1 MSRHIKGLSR
11 SQATL
16 FPEIL
21 DDFVSKENPVR
32 VIDVF
37 VDELDLE
44 HLGFKGVKAKN
55 TGRPGYHPAT
65 LLKIYIYGYLNRIQ
79 SSRCLERETQRNV
92 ELMWLTERLSPD
104 FKTIA
109 DFRKD
114 NGAGIKNTCKTFV
127 KMCYQLNMFNDA
139 TVAIDG
145 SKFKASNNKKN
156 NFTSSKI
163 KFHIE
168 RVEKSINKYLNQLDN
183 ADIQEETPHDIA
195 KIKDKIEYLKQ
206 SLNALIEMKET
217 VSAHPDKQ
225 VSTVD
230 PDCRLMK
237 TQGMTRAVCYNIQSA
252 VDTKHHLIVAHEVTN
267 TTDRGQL
274 CNMTKKTLDVLGND
288 VKTIIADKGYYSRQD
303 IKDTQDLGV
312 TTLVPKGDTSGS
324 EKKGIFNKNL
334 FKYHQDNDIYICPAG
349 NELQSRHSSEEAGLE
364 IKYYFNCIACKNCT
378 IRHKCTTSKREPRK
392 MRRWVH
398 EADMEKMEALLKTTP
413 DAMLQRKQT
422 VEHPFGT
429 IKLWAGATHLLTRRF
444 KNVSTEVNLHVLAY
458 NLKRMLSIFGTEKL
472 MKVLMMA

>member
-16 FPEIL
+16 FPEML
-21 DDFVSKENPVR
+21 DDLVSEENPVR

-44 HLGFKGVKAKN
+44 HLGFKGVKPKN
-55 TGRPGYHPAT
+55 TGRPGYHPAI

-114 NGAGIKNTCKTFV
+114 NAAGIKNTCKIFV
-127 KMCYQLNMFNDA
+127 RMCYQLNMFNDA

-156 NFTSSKI
+156 NFTSGKI

-168 RVEKSINKYLNQLDN
+168 RVEKGINKYLNQLDS
-183 ADIQEETPHDIA
+183 ADSQEEPPFEIA
-195 KIKDKIEYLKQ
+195 KIKDKIKYLKQ
-206 SLNALIEMKET
+206 SLNALKEMQQK
-217 VSAHPDKQ
+217 VNDHPDKQ
-225 VSTVD
+225 ISTVD

-237 TQGMTRAVCYNIQSA
+237 TQGMTRAVCYNVQSA

-274 CNMTKKTLDVLGND
+274 CNMTKLTLAALGQS
-288 VKTIIADKGYYSRQD
+288 VTTILADKGYYSRQD

-312 TTLVPKGDTSGS
+312 STLVPKSDTSGS
-324 EKKGIFNKNL
+324 DKKGIFNKSL
-334 FKYHQDNDIYICPAG
+334 FKFKKDKDVYICPAG
-349 NELQSRHSSEEAGLE
+349 NELQHRFNAIEAGLD
-364 IKYYFNCIACKNCT
+364 IKIYFNGLACKNCK
-378 IRHKCTTSKREPRK
+378 IRSQCTSSKKDPRR

-398 EADMEKMEALLKTTP
+398 EADMEEMEDLLKATP

-429 IKLWAGATHLLTRRF
+429 IKLWAGATLFLTRRF
-444 KNVSTEVNLHVLAY
+444 KNVSTEINLHVLAY
-458 NLKRMLSIFGTEKL
+458 NLKRMMSIFGTEKL
-472 MKVLMMA
+472 MNELMMA

>member
-1 MSRHIKGLSR
+1 V
-11 SQATL
+11 
-16 FPEIL
+16 L

-44 HLGFKGVKAKN
+44 HLGFKGVKAKS

-114 NGAGIKNTCKTFV
+114 NASGIKNTCKIFV
-127 KMCYQLNMFNDA
+127 KMCYKLNMFNDA

-156 NFTSSKI
+156 NFTSGKI

-195 KIKDKIEYLKQ
+195 KIKD
-206 SLNALIEMKET
+206 
-217 VSAHPDKQ
+217 
-225 VSTVD
+225 
-230 PDCRLMK
+230 
-237 TQGMTRAVCYNIQSA
+237 
-252 VDTKHHLIVAHEVTN
+252 
-267 TTDRGQL
+267 
-274 CNMTKKTLDVLGND
+274 
-288 VKTIIADKGYYSRQD
+288 
-303 IKDTQDLGV
+303 
-312 TTLVPKGDTSGS
+312 
-324 EKKGIFNKNL
+324 
-334 FKYHQDNDIYICPAG
+334 
-349 NELQSRHSSEEAGLE
+349 
-364 IKYYFNCIACKNCT
+364 
-378 IRHKCTTSKREPRK
+378 
-392 MRRWVH
+392 
-398 EADMEKMEALLKTTP
+398 
-413 DAMLQRKQT
+413 
-422 VEHPFGT
+422 
-429 IKLWAGATHLLTRRF
+429 
-444 KNVSTEVNLHVLAY
+444 
-458 NLKRMLSIFGTEKL
+458 
-472 MKVLMMA
+472 

>member
-11 SQATL
+11 SQTTL
-16 FPEIL
+16 FPEML
-21 DDFVSKENPVR
+21 EDFISKENPVR

-37 VDELDLE
+37 VDGLDLE
-44 HLGFKGVKAKN
+44 HLGFKGVQSKA
-55 TGRPGYHPAT
+55 TGRPGYHPAI
-65 LLKIYIYGYLNRIQ
+65 LLNIYIYGYLNRIQ

-114 NGAGIKNTCKTFV
+114 NRSGIKNTCKTFV
-127 KMCYQLNMFNDA
+127 QMCHKLNMFNDA

-145 SKFKASNNKKN
+145 SKFRASNNKDN
-156 NFTSSKI
+156 NYTPSKVN
-163 KFHIE
+163 FHIE
-168 RVEKSINKYLNQLDN
+168 RVEKNINSYLQQLEH
-183 ADIQEETPHDIA
+183 ADSQENSPSDIA
-195 KIKDKIEYLKQ
+195 NSAAKLDLLKQ
-206 SLNALIEMKET
+206 HLVELKDMALA
-217 VSAHPDKQ
+217 VNNHPDKQ
-225 VSTVD
+225 ISTTD

-237 TQGMTRAVCYNIQSA
+237 TQGMTRAVCYNIQSS

-274 CNMTKKTLDVLGND
+274 CNMTKQTLEALGQSVTTVL
-288 VKTIIADKGYYSRQD
+288 ADKGYYSRQD

-312 TTLVPKGDTSGS
+312 TTLVPKTDTSGS
-324 EKKGIFNKNL
+324 EKKGIFNKSL
-334 FKYHQDNDIYICPAG
+334 FKYNQDNDVYICPAG
-349 NELQSRHSSEEAGLE
+349 NELQHRFNAIETGLD
-364 IKYYFNCIACKNCT
+364 IKIYFNGMACKNCT
-378 IRHKCTTSKREPRK
+378 IRSQCTRSKKDPRR

-398 EADMEKMEALLKTTP
+398 EVEMEKMEAVFKATP

-422 VEHPFGT
+422 VKHPFGT
-429 IKLWAGATHLLTRRF
+429 IKLWAGATHLLTRGL
-444 KNVSTEVNLHVLAY
+444 KNVSTELNLHVLAY

-472 MKVLMMA
+472 MQKLIVA

>member
-1 MSRHIKGLSR
+1 MSRHIKGSSR

-16 FPEIL
+16 FPEML
-21 DDFVSKENPVR
+21 EDFVAKENPVR

-37 VDELDLE
+37 VDGLDLE
-44 HLGFKGVKAKN
+44 NLGFKRVQSKA
-55 TGRPGYHPAT
+55 TGRPGYHPAI

-114 NGAGIKNTCKTFV
+114 NHLGIKNTCKTFV
-127 KMCYQLNMFNDA
+127 KMCHKFNMFSEA

-145 SKFKASNNKKN
+145 SKFKATNNKDKN
-156 NFTSSKI
+156 YTPSKV

-168 RVEKSINKYLNQLDN
+168 RVEKHINNYFQQLEQSDS
-183 ADIQEETPHDIA
+183 QENSPNNIA
-195 KIKDKIEYLKQ
+195 NIESTLAFLRQRLVELK
-206 SLNALIEMKET
+206 EMELA
-217 VSAHPDKQ
+217 VNNHPDKQ

-230 PDCRLMK
+230 PDSRLMK

-267 TTDRGQL
+267 TTDRSQL
-274 CNMTKKTLDVLGND
+274 CNMTKLTLKALGKS
-288 VKTIIADKGYYSRQD
+288 VTTILADKGYYSRQD
-303 IKDTQDLGV
+303 IKDIQDLGV
-312 TTLVPKGDTSGS
+312 STLVPKTDTSGS
-324 EKKGIFNKNL
+324 EKKGIFNKSL
-334 FKYHQDNDIYICPAG
+334 FQYNQDNDVYICPAG
-349 NELQSRHSSEEAGLE
+349 NELQHRFNAIEGGLD
-364 IKYYFNCIACKNCT
+364 IKIYFNGMACKNCT
-378 IRHKCTTSKREPRK
+378 IRSQCTRSKKEPRK
-392 MRRWVH
+392 MRRWIH
-398 EADMEKMEALLKTTP
+398 EADMEKMEALLKATP

-429 IKLWAGATHLLTRRF
+429 IKLWAGATHLLTRGF
-444 KNVSTEVNLHVLAY
+444 KNVSTELNLHVLAY
-458 NLKRMLSIFGTEKL
+458 NLKRMLSIFGAERL
-472 MKVLMMA
+472 MKEVMLP